1 MLIGRAE
8 FQSVRRKAMGT
19 REDYQAAMEKQ
30 LNEWKKQTDQFK
42 AAAEQ
47 SGAQA
52 KAAYDKQL
60 ELLRSQQDE
69 AWNNFYK
76 LKSASEESWEQVRAN
91 MDKAWNDLT
100 AATEK
105 ALKQSK

>member
-1 MLIGRAE
+1 
-8 FQSVRRKAMGT
+8 MGT

-30 LNEWKKQTDQFK
+30 LNEWRKQTDQFK

-52 KAAYDKQL
+52 KAAYDTQF

-69 AWNNFYK
+69 AWNNFHK
-76 LKSASEESWEQVRAN
+76 LKSTSEESWEQARAN
-91 MDKAWNDLT
+91 MDKAWNDLK
-100 AATEK
+100 AATEQ
-105 ALKQSK
+105 ALKRSK